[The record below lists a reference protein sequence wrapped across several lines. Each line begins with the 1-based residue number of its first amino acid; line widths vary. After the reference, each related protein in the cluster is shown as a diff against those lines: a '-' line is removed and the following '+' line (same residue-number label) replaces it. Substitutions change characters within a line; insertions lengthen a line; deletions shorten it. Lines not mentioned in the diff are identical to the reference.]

1 MTAYKILGIILS
13 GLWAFALLVAYA
25 LDYRDDEREG
35 SEDE

>member
-25 LDYRDDEREG
+25 LDSRDDERERK
-35 SEDE
+35 EAE

>member
-1 MTAYKILGIILS
+1 MTAYKILGIILA

-25 LDYRDDEREG
+25 LDYRDDER